1 MMSLV
6 YNISVQFG
14 APYAGISVT
23 YLTGW
28 RDVVDLSK
36 RSIYFSYALSPKV
49 IWVSFESFDFY
60 EGRNR
65 NRSTSSTP
73 CWSLMSRASSP

>member
-65 NRSTSSTP
+65 NRSTSSTR
-73 CWSLMSRASSP
+73 CWSVMSRASSP